1 MTSDEVEVS
10 ALAINVAVPDALQ
23 WTDTRRDVVFRLST
37 LNVRLL
43 PDGRLAAKAY
53 GRPVEG
59 GRSAYTSFPVS
70 DRPELTALI
79 GEAAQVAA
87 ERWRAAYAP
96 EA

>member
-1 MTSDEVEVS
+1 MTDEVEVS
-10 ALAINVAVPDALQ
+10 ALAINVSVPEHLQ
-23 WTDTRRDVVFRLST
+23 WTDDRRDVTFRLST

-53 GRPVEG
+53 GRPVDG
-59 GRSAYTSFPVS
+59 GRGAYTSFPVP

-79 GEAAQVAA
+79 SDAARVAA
-87 ERWRAAYAP
+87 DRWRAAYAP